1 MGKGGVRGKL
11 QNFFLGVTYSR
22 VFKKQN
28 CSYKLAIAAFLKST
42 AIGPPKKTDVRGKL
56 QNFFFGVTYSRVFK
70 KQKCSY
76 RLAMTAFLKNIAIS
90 RLFQNLRLDLW
101 PRFSKTRL

>member
-1 MGKGGVRGKL
+1 MLPRSEEGRKKKEKKKKKKELPRCEEGRKKKERKKNLKNEEQKKKRKDEYVGLGGKGGVRGKL

-42 AIGPPKKTDVRGKL
+42 AIGPP
-56 QNFFFGVTYSRVFK
+56 FIGVIT
-70 KQKCSY
+70 
-76 RLAMTAFLKNIAIS
+76 
-90 RLFQNLRLDLW
+90 
-101 PRFSKTRL
+101 